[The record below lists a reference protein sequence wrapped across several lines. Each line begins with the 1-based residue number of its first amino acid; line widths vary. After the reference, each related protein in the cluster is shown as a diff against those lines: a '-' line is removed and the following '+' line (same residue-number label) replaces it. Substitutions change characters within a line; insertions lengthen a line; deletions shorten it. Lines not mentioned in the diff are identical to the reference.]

1 MGTTLTKEIGN
12 ELNRYVTLV
21 DAALNQFEVV
31 VDKHDGKLCF
41 TNGLEEL
48 NKAYKLEQGAWMC
61 LIHALPQLFVIRVCN
76 RHDYEINYPRFDPPL
91 SLRLDHAIYGP
102 NASPGSIQID
112 VPMPYRHGWNCFKF
126 SVTKWLTSADVTS
139 DYLVYFQSEFSHI
152 YNL

>member
-1 MGTTLTKEIGN
+1 MILGTALTKEIGN

-41 TNGLEEL
+41 TYGLEEL
-48 NKAYKLEQGAWMC
+48 NKAYKLDQGGWMY
-61 LIHALPQLFVIRVCN
+61 LIHVLPQVFVIRVYD
-76 RHDYEINYPRFDPPL
+76 RHDYEINYSMFDPPL

-102 NASPGSIQID
+102 DASPGSIQIE
-112 VPMPYRHGWNCFKF
+112 VPIPYRHGWNCFKF

-139 DYLVYFQSEFSHI
+139 DYLVYFQSEFIHI
-152 YNL
+152 